1 MNTNFSFNRLGLLLK
16 RFFVENSQKEL
27 TFWAISIVVFML
39 MQGPAAVS
47 IYIIIGGFI
56 FASNMY
62 KSFGYT
68 PGGMHYLLIPT
79 THLEKLVSGIILST
93 FYFLIGV
100 LSCYFIGNTLG
111 TYVGNMIF
119 NLDNTVHFQ
128 LFETANEI
136 NHMSSDS
143 NLSYLDMFVGF
154 AIVQSIFLLG
164 SIYFKRN
171 TIGKTMLSI
180 IAFTVVIGLIEL
192 ALIKLNFDTTS
203 IGSHNI
209 NIQLLDINSM
219 FPGLETAGQV
229 IKYATAPFF
238 WVVSYFRL
246 TEKEV

>member
-27 TFWAISIVVFML
+27 TFWIISIAVFMF
-39 MQGPAAVS
+39 MHEPAAVS
-47 IYIIIGGFI
+47 MFIIIGGFI
-56 FASNMY
+56 FASRIY
-62 KSFGYT
+62 KSFSYT
-68 PGGMHYLLIPT
+68 PGGMHYLLIPA
-79 THLEKLVSGIILST
+79 THLEKLVSGILLST
-93 FYFLIGV
+93 VYFLIGV
-100 LSCYFIGNTLG
+100 LTCYFIGNTLG
-111 TYVGNMIF
+111 IHVGNMIF
-119 NLDNTVHFQ
+119 NTENTVHFQ

-136 NHMSSDS
+136 NRMSSGP
-143 NLSYLDMFVGF
+143 SYLDMFVGF

-171 TIGKTMLSI
+171 AVGKTILSI
-180 IAFTVVIGLIEL
+180 IAFSIVIGLIEL

-203 IGSHNI
+203 ITNQNI
-209 NIQLLDINSM
+209 NIQVLDINSM
-219 FPGLETAGQV
+219 FPGLDVVGQV